1 MKVGPRTEPG
11 FAAVGY
17 TFEGGFREI
26 AEVRVD
32 DAGVPTQLFPAFA
45 SDTRK
50 KHMQFEGI
58 PGVTELL
65 AFQLT

>member
-1 MKVGPRTEPG
+1 
-11 FAAVGY
+11 VGY